1 MPVMTKQGGSMPFKV
16 LPGVNLNA
24 RTLFLVLFGLSLA
37 PQINADYLSD
47 LEAEVQSMGSMDGV
61 PAEEEASNWTPDNLS
76 DVSLHKNLNEKGFEE
91 NLKHSA
97 LGSYH
102 VYSKLSPA
110 YQEQVYKA
118 YQEGA
123 GLDELKILIRDLF
136 NQL

>member
-1 MPVMTKQGGSMPFKV
+1 MPFKV
-16 LPGVNLNA
+16 LPGANLKA
-24 RTLFLVLFGLSLA
+24 RTLLLVLFGFALA
-37 PQINADYLSD
+37 PQVNADYLSD
-47 LEAEVQSMGSMDGV
+47 LEAEVQSMGAMDGV

-76 DVSLHKNLNEKGFEE
+76 DVSLHRDLNTKGFEE

-102 VYSKLSPA
+102 VFSKLGPA

-123 GLDELKILIRDLF
+123 DLDKLKILIRDLF